1 MEEYWRTLISF
12 DGEIVLKY
20 QLSESSANIVLLH
33 TKSNCALCVMRL
45 ENDLLG
51 HKILLTK
58 KEKKFEFIPKK
69 MLEF

>member
-1 MEEYWRTLISF
+1 LKNFVTF

-20 QLSESSANIVLLH
+20 QLSENNANIVLLH

-45 ENDLLG
+45 ENDLLR

-58 KEKKFEFIPKK
+58 KKKKEKKVRIYHC
-69 MLEF
+69 